1 MQAYGVNIRIRDNP
15 DIFYLN
21 GKFLRLFGIKLQAF
35 FIDIVQALY
44 VVKPYVKPA
53 RIDYK
58 SRRYLLRQVILK
70 RYNLLLAYGVGHGYL
85 EFQCFQFHRGFIGF
99 VETRRLQSFGGAY
112 EFLAGYAAC
121 LYNQV
126 LQRADIPLYL
136 AQYL

>member
-21 GKFLRLFGIKLQAF
+21 DKFLRLFGIKLQAF

-58 SRRYLLRQVILK
+58 SRRYLLRQVILE
-70 RYNLLLAYGVGHGYL
+70 RYNLLLVYGVGHGYL
-85 EFQCFQFHRGFIGF
+85 EF
-99 VETRRLQSFGGAY
+99 
-112 EFLAGYAAC
+112 
-121 LYNQV
+121 
-126 LQRADIPLYL
+126 
-136 AQYL
+136 